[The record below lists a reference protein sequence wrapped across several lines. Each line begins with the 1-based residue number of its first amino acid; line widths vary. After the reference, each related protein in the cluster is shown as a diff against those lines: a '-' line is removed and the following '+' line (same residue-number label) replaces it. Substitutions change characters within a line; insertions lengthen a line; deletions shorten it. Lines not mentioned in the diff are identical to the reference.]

1 MAEKP
6 LVIALEEHYLDDEV
20 KAKFSPADARAGSP
34 PETAKRLADLGTLR
48 LKEMDE
54 AGIDIQVVSHGA
66 PSVQKM
72 DAESAVALARKANDR
87 LFEACRANKERLYAF
102 AVCPTPDPKAAAD
115 ELERTVTK
123 YNAKGV
129 MIHGLTNGVFHDDK
143 RFWPIYERA
152 AALDVPIYI
161 HPAYPHPAVVEAYYK
176 DYLGAYP
183 NLASS
188 GWGFGVET
196 ATQGIRFV
204 LSGVFD
210 KYPKLQI
217 ILGHMGEGLP
227 FFVWRISQSLARPGN
242 AGAAKTFR
250 DVFSEHFYVTTSGF
264 FSDPALQCCITELGI
279 DRVMFSIDYPFVD
292 NPPGTEWVNALQMNA
307 ADKEKILSGNAK
319 RLLKI

>member
-1 MAEKP
+1 MATKP
-6 LVIALEEHYLDDEV
+6 LVIALEEHYLDAEV
-20 KAKFSPADARAGSP
+20 KAKFAPNDAAPGRGAGMV
-34 PETAKRLADLGTLR
+34 ERLGDLGSLR

-54 AGIDIQVVSHGA
+54 AGIDVQVVSHGA

-72 DAESAVALARKANDR
+72 DAESAITLARRANDR
-87 LFEACRANKERLYAF
+87 VAEACRASNNRLYAF
-102 AVCPTPDPKAAAD
+102 AVCPTPDPGAAAD

-123 YNAKGV
+123 HGFKGT
-129 MIHGLTNGVFHDDK
+129 MIHGLTNGAFHDDK

-152 AALDVPIYI
+152 EALGVPIYI

-183 NLASS
+183 NLATA

-217 ILGHMGEGLP
+217 ILGHLGEGLP
-227 FFVWRISQSLARPGN
+227 FYLWRINQALARPNNKGEI
-242 AGAAKTFR
+242 KSFR
-250 DVFSEHFYVTTSGF
+250 DVFVEHFYITTSGF

-279 DRVMFSIDYPFVD
+279 DRVMFSVDYPFVA
-292 NPPGTEWVNALQMNA
+292 NPPGVSWVNALQLNA
-307 ADKEKILSGNAK
+307 ADKEKILNGNAK
-319 RLLKI
+319 RLLNL

>member
-1 MAEKP
+1 MAKKP
-6 LVIALEEHYLDDEV
+6 LVIALEEHFLDAEI
-20 KAKFSPADARAGSP
+20 KAKFAPNDAAPGRGP
-34 PETAKRLADLGTLR
+34 GMPERLGDLGALR

-72 DAESAVALARKANDR
+72 DAESAVTLARRANDR
-87 LFEACRANKERLYAF
+87 LAEACQASKDRLYAF

-115 ELERTVTK
+115 ELERAVTK
-123 YNAKGV
+123 HGFKGT
-129 MIHGLTNGVFHDDK
+129 MIHGLTNGVFHDDQ

-152 AALDVPIYI
+152 QALDVPIYI

-183 NLASS
+183 NLATA

-210 KYPKLQI
+210 KFPKLQI
-217 ILGHMGEGLP
+217 ILGHLGEGLP
-227 FFVWRISQSLARPGN
+227 FYVWRINQALSRPNNKGEI
-242 AGAAKTFR
+242 KSFR
-250 DVFSEHFYVTTSGF
+250 DVFVEHFHITTSGF

-279 DRVMFSIDYPFVD
+279 DRVMFSVDYPFVA
-292 NPPGTEWVNALQMNA
+292 NKPGAQWVEALQISA
-307 ADKEKILSGNAK
+307 ADKAKILSGNAQ
-319 RLLKI
+319 RLLKL